1 MRPLFDRTLQTS
13 AEDESDDYSVRP
25 FRNIVAKYNRVAS
38 DLFELS
44 DLDSCDVAIVP
55 VDWEHVR
62 GGSKLAARPDRQLI
76 SRIRGFAEAV
86 QRAGKPVVIFFASSM
101 SHEPIPVRGAYVFR
115 HAMFRSLSSDRDL
128 AMPVVIARD
137 IRKEFRSLSF
147 APAPKGN
154 KPKISFC
161 GLARPLRNSERIK
174 SIPYRAYTL
183 LKTGMRIPSPY
194 LGLELRKQCLEALER
209 SPLVDTD
216 FIAQTRGVYLVRDK
230 DKISK
235 RESYRLPFVQN
246 ILDSPYHLSLRGSSN
261 HSFRHWEI
269 LCCGRIPVY
278 IDTDCGIPASDFVNW
293 SDVMVRI
300 DEQEVDRLIE
310 HILDFH
316 NQFTDWQFE
325 DAQEKAR
332 RLWEEWCTPHGF
344 ASKLYKY
351 VDTMSAH

>member
-1 MRPLFDRTLQTS
+1 MRPLFDPALQNS
-13 AEDESDDYSVRP
+13 AEDDSYDYSVRP
-25 FRNIVAKYNRVAS
+25 FRSIVAKYNRVAG

-44 DLDSCDVAIVP
+44 DLDNCDVAVVP

-62 GGSKLAARPDRQLI
+62 DNAKLIARPDRELVG
-76 SRIRGFAEAV
+76 RIQSFAEAV
-86 QRAGKPVVIFFASSM
+86 QRAGKPVIIFFASSM
-101 SHEPIPVRGAYVFR
+101 SHEPIPVKGAYVFR
-115 HAMFRSLSSDRDL
+115 HAMFRSLSTDRDW

-137 IRKEFRSLSF
+137 IQKEFRDLSF
-147 APAPKGN
+147 EPASRGN

-161 GLARPLRNSERIK
+161 GLARRLRSSERLK
-174 SIPYRAYTL
+174 SIPYRGYTL

-194 LGLELRKQCLEALER
+194 LGLVLRKHCLETLER
-209 SPLVDTD
+209 SPLIDTD
-216 FIAQTRGVYLVRDK
+216 FVAQQQGVYLVRDK

-278 IDTDCGIPASDFVNW
+278 IDTDCGIPASHFVNW
-293 SDVMVRI
+293 TDFMVRI
-300 DEQEVDRLIE
+300 DEQDVGRIVD

-316 NQFTDWQFE
+316 NQFSDSEFR
-325 DAQEKAR
+325 DAQRKAR
-332 RLWEEWCTPHGF
+332 TLWEEWCTPHGF
-344 ASKLYKY
+344 ASKLYNY
-351 VDTMSAH
+351 VELMPGP

>member
-1 MRPLFDRTLQTS
+1 MRPLFDPALQDS

-25 FRNIVAKYNRVAS
+25 FRNIVARYNRVS
-38 DLFELS
+38 SKLFELA
-44 DLDSCDVAIVP
+44 DLDSCDVAVVP

-62 GGSKLAARPDRQLI
+62 GNAKLIANPDRELI
-76 SRIRGFAEAV
+76 GRIQKFAETV
-86 QRAGKPVVIFFASSM
+86 QRAGKPVIVFFASSM
-101 SHEPIPVRGAYVFR
+101 SHEPIPVKGAYVFR
-115 HAMFRSLSSDRDL
+115 HAMFRSLSRDRDW
-128 AMPVVIARD
+128 AMPVAIARD

-147 APAPKGN
+147 EPAPRGN

-161 GLARPLRNSERIK
+161 GLARQLRNLERLK
-174 SIPYRAYTL
+174 SIPYRGYTL

-194 LGLELRKQCLEALER
+194 LGLVLRKQCLETLEQ
-209 SPLVDTD
+209 SPLVETD
-216 FIAQTRGVYLVRDK
+216 FIAQERGVYLVRDK

-278 IDTDCGIPASDFVNW
+278 IDTDCGIPATDFVNW
-293 SDVMVRI
+293 TDVMVRV
-300 DEQEVDRLIE
+300 DQQEVGRLPE

-316 NQFTDWQFE
+316 DHFSDSEFR

-332 RLWEEWCTPHGF
+332 YLWEEWCTPHGF
-344 ASKLYKY
+344 ASNLYKY
-351 VDTMSAH
+351 IETMSGP